1 MEKGTILSIVVPSF
15 PTFVESN
22 KAHYTIGQAHPNRNH
37 LPYFDLI
44 FVVSGTLYLTENDIP
59 FTIRSGEMI
68 ILCPNR
74 HHFATKP
81 CDEETDF
88 YWLHFYYDG
97 IWQESTE
104 MLTLNSNIPIPN
116 LHYHNEDY
124 TMHLRKQK
132 KITNL
137 SFILES
143 LHKLWD
149 NTQSQSTSTAF
160 WDNQIL
166 FVQLLKYLDESSNSQ
181 SSMNMLAQQIEL
193 YIKKNYAENL
203 TNEKF
208 SSEFHFHE
216 NHLIRC
222 MKKTFNCTPLEYLV
236 NYRLEK
242 AATLLIR
249 TDDSVADISA
259 KVGLQNPA
267 YFSLCF
273 KKKFKFSPLKYRK
286 LHTNFM

>member
-1 MEKGTILSIVVPSF
+1 MDQEVILSLVVPSF

-22 KAHYTIGQAHPNRNH
+22 KTHYSVGQTHPNRNH

-44 FVVSGTLYLTENDIP
+44 FVVSGTLYITEENTP
-59 FTIRSGEMI
+59 FIISSGEML

-81 CDEETDF
+81 CEEKTDF

-97 IWQESTE
+97 TWQESE
-104 MLTLNSNIPIPN
+104 DILMLHSNIPIPN

-124 TMHLRKQK
+124 TMHLRKHK

-137 SFILES
+137 TFIVES
-143 LHKLWD
+143 LHKLWE
-149 NTQSQSTSTAF
+149 NTRLQSTSTAF

-166 FVQLLKYLDESSNSQ
+166 FVQLLKYLDELSNSQ
-181 SSMNMLAQQIEL
+181 SSMNILAQQIEL
-193 YIKKNYAENL
+193 YIKKNFMEPL
-203 TNEKF
+203 TNEQLSK
-208 SSEFHFHE
+208 EFHFHE

-222 MKKTFNCTPLEYLV
+222 MKKVYKCTPLEYLA

-249 TDDSVADISA
+249 TDESVGNIAF
-259 KVGLQNPA
+259 KVGFQSLA

-273 KKKFKFSPLKYRK
+273 KKKYELSPLNYRK
-286 LHTNFM
+286 LHTSFM